1 MPKSTKAKLA
11 YQKQYN
17 ARPENVNKREANN
30 RARYAAL
37 KAGTVHKGDNKQ
49 VDHKVPLD
57 AGGKD
62 TPGNRR
68 VVMRSTNEAWR
79 KFHPKMYGGD
89 K

>member
-1 MPKSTKAKLA
+1 MHKSTKAALA

-17 ARPENVNKREANN
+17 AQPEQVNKREANN

-37 KAGTVHKGDNKQ
+37 KAGTVRKGDNLQ
-49 VDHKVPLD
+49 VDHKKPLD

-62 TPGNRR
+62 TPSNRR

-79 KFHPKMYGGD
+79 KFHPKMYGGN